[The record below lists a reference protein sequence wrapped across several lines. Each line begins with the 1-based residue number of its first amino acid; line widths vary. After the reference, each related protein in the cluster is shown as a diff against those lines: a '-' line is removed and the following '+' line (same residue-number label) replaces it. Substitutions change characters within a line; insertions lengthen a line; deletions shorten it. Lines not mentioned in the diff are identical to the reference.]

1 MFERIHRLTPEGK
14 ADYLFRKFL
23 TDKSEEKNFKEY
35 DKSLAKYRKY
45 KSIQLGSKIL
55 LYASIITSI
64 AASFNFNLKFISTLA
79 SFIGPTLLLIL
90 YAVTSYISKVYK
102 EELHV
107 QRDILL
113 YNE

>member
-14 ADYLFRKFL
+14 ADHQLRQFL
-23 TDKSEEKNFKEY
+23 KDKSEEKDFTEY
-35 DKSLAKYRKY
+35 DDSWEKYRKF
-45 KSIQLGSKIL
+45 KTVQTISKIL
-55 LYASIITSI
+55 LYASIITSV
-64 AASFNFNLKFISTLA
+64 AASFNFNLRFITTLA
-79 SFIGPTLLLIL
+79 SFLGPTLLLIL
-90 YAVTSYISKVYK
+90 YAATTYISKVYK